1 MFNNHYVNIVHK
13 TADLTQN
20 NLKQLTLTE
29 QKFSRW
35 VSHNTDLRLNSNI
48 SKTVRVIATLTNT
61 FLKFEIF

>member
-20 NLKQLTLTE
+20 NFKQLTLME

-48 SKTVRVIATLTNT
+48 SKMVRVNATLTNT
-61 FLKFEIF
+61 FMKFEIF

>member
-20 NLKQLTLTE
+20 NLKQLTLME
-29 QKFSRW
+29 QKFSHW

>member
-20 NLKQLTLTE
+20 NFKQLTLME

-48 SKTVRVIATLTNT
+48 SKMVRVNATLTT
-61 FLKFEIF
+61 LL

>member
-20 NLKQLTLTE
+20 NLKQLTLRE

-35 VSHNTDLRLNSNI
+35 VSHNTDLRLNSDI

>member
-20 NLKQLTLTE
+20 NFKQLTLME
-29 QKFSRW
+29 QKFSCW

-48 SKTVRVIATLTNT
+48 SKMVRVNATLTNT
-61 FLKFEIF
+61 FMKFEIF

>member
-1 MFNNHYVNIVHK
+1 MFNKHYVNIVHK

-20 NLKQLTLTE
+20 NFKQLALMK

-35 VSHNTDLRLNSNI
+35 VSHNTDLRLNSGN
-48 SKTVRVIATLTNT
+48 ATLTKT